1 MLGCDSVRPEGH
13 DRQCVCVYARER
25 ERERER
31 ERIDMGAGLLCL
43 DLFSSVCPKYP
54 FLIYSITG
62 LPFLFLFLFLFLFK
76 IKSFL
81 YLLVFNN

>member
-13 DRQCVCVYARER
+13 DRQCVCVCAR

-62 LPFLFLFLFLFLFK
+62 LPFLFLFLFLFK